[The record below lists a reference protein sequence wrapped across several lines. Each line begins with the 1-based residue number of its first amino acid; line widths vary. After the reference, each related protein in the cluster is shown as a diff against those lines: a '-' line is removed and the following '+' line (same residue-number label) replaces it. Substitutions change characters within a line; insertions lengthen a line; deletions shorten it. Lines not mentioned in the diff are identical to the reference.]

1 MLTVK
6 FVKYDRT
13 APQKGPASVQAIN
26 VRQAAAVHLVI
37 EKDGRQAVQCGDAP
51 GETYAATVGPGA
63 DCAYDVAYVM
73 NDAGRTVETIR

>member
-6 FVKYDRT
+6 FVKYLD
-13 APQKGPASVQAIN
+13 QGDGPVATEAVCL
-26 VRQAAAVHLVI
+26 RQATAVHVTI

-51 GETYAATVGPGA
+51 GETFEVTVGGGEH
-63 DCAYDVAYVM
+63 CSYNVAYVM